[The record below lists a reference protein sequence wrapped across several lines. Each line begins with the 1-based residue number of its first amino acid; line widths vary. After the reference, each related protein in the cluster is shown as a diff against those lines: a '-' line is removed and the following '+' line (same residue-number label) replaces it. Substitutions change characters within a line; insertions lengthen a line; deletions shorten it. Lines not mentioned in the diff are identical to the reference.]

1 MITNT
6 TKVSSYITYPN
17 VYWDNFFT
25 DIELDSI
32 EKYCSEVSEL
42 ETGKVYNAGGGQT
55 DSEVRKSQ
63 VKFIEKQ
70 TDNIWIFDKIN
81 VITDHINNH
90 FYNYDLIGYDFLQYT
105 EYNKKGDFYGFHTD
119 MIFGDKVEFG
129 MVVPRKLS
137 FSLILSDTSAYKGG
151 DFEIDTGG
159 PIQIAEQKRGR
170 ILAFPSF
177 VKHQVTPIKKGVR
190 KSIVWWA
197 LGPKFK

>member
-1 MITNT
+1 
-6 TKVSSYITYPN
+6 
-17 VYWDNFFT
+17 
-25 DIELDSI
+25 
-32 EKYCSEVSEL
+32 
-42 ETGKVYNAGGGQT
+42 
-55 DSEVRKSQ
+55 VRKSQ

-70 TDNIWIFDKIN
+70 TNNIWIFDKIN
-81 VITDHINNH
+81 IITEHINNH
-90 FYNYDLIGYDFLQYT
+90 FYNYDLVGYDFLQYT

-119 MIFGDKVEFG
+119 MIFGDKVELG

-137 FSLILSDTSAYKGG
+137 FSLILSDSSTYNGG